1 MPRSIKK
8 NLGYQVLF
16 QTIRILM
23 PIITIPIVSNA
34 LGSKGIGISLF
45 SGSIAEYFVLFS
57 SLGIGIYGNREIA
70 IVRDDSEKLTR
81 TFSELIILKI
91 LTTGTSLIGYF
102 VLVQMFFEGNIF
114 IYFLQSFHILA
125 VLFDISWFFMGLEDF
140 KKVTLSN
147 LSIQVLMFL
156 SIVLFIKD
164 YSDLYLYVFIIALPT
179 PYLKRSYGYSLVN
192 TFVFS
197 TSNSL
202 LYCTI

>member
-1 MPRSIKK
+1 
-8 NLGYQVLF
+8 QVLF

-102 VLVQMFFEGNIF
+102 VLVHLFFEGNIF
-114 IYFLQSFHILA
+114 IYFLQSFH
-125 VLFDISWFFMGLEDF
+125 
-140 KKVTLSN
+140 
-147 LSIQVLMFL
+147 
-156 SIVLFIKD
+156 
-164 YSDLYLYVFIIALPT
+164 
-179 PYLKRSYGYSLVN
+179 
-192 TFVFS
+192 
-197 TSNSL
+197 
-202 LYCTI
+202 